1 MNSLTPTGWRK
12 ISLKSQHF
20 TYHFGD
26 GKDPALDGPTML
38 LVLLK
43 AANPSTRVGLSSL
56 KRKLSRASVTTYDD
70 DFTKLIDAMEVNYQD
85 SFWTIKIVEW
95 AWHHGSFTNRQHPI
109 SATIIETY
117 LAKIATSFFESLATV
132 DISGHWLRL
141 RFIID
146 LLCDMDMGT
155 KAVQIDAID
164 NKEQQ

>member
-1 MNSLTPTGWRK
+1 MYEEGRK
-12 ISLKSQHF
+12 EMS
-20 TYHFGD
+20 
-26 GKDPALDGPTML
+26 
-38 LVLLK
+38 
-43 AANPSTRVGLSSL
+43 
-56 KRKLSRASVTTYDD
+56 
-70 DFTKLIDAMEVNYQD
+70 MEVNYQD
-85 SFWTIKIVEW
+85 SFWTI
-95 AWHHGSFTNRQHPI
+95 FTNRQHPI

-132 DISGHWLRL
+132 DISGHSLRL